1 MHPLDWIVLGATL
14 ALIVGYGVYKTRKSA
29 TASELLS
36 GSKTVSPW
44 TIGLGIMATQASAIT
59 FLSTPGQA
67 FANDMGFIQFYF
79 GMPLAVVLVSMFFV
93 PAYRKMRA
101 ITAYQFLEERFDRK
115 TRLFT
120 AALFLTSRGLSAGI
134 TIFAPA
140 IVLSAAIG
148 VPLNTMIIIIGAIV
162 VVYTVSGGS
171 AAVAVTQKWQ
181 MTVILLGM
189 AIAATILINL
199 IPVSMY
205 DAYHIAGNM
214 GKLNIV
220 STSFDPGTRYTLW
233 SGLAGGLFLSLS
245 YLGTDQS
252 QVQRYLGAE
261 DERSSKF
268 GLLFNATFKVPMQ
281 FAILAIGVLL
291 FVFYQF
297 VKPPVFFNQSEI
309 DRAPVEIQQQL
320 QSLELEHAL
329 AWDFK
334 REALV
339 NADWEGARYYD
350 GLQEQYR
357 ASYMDLLNE
366 NLSGFQPKD
375 TDYVFITFILENL
388 PKGLIGLLLAVI
400 ISAAMSSTA
409 GEVSALATTT
419 YVDYFQVFYGHKDHN
434 EKRTIRT
441 LVLIWGIAAIL
452 VALAAPLYENLI
464 QLVNVLGSLFYGT
477 ILGIF
482 LVGLFL
488 KKVGGNQVFV
498 GGLIAQ
504 ATIFICHYLNST
516 GVLSIG
522 FLWYNVIA
530 TLIVIG
536 VSLLLHVGFKRGTVY
551 G

>member
-14 ALIVGYGVYKTRKSA
+14 ALIVGYGVYETRKGA

-36 GSKTVSPW
+36 GSKTVSPL

-79 GMPLAVVLVSMFFV
+79 GMPLAVVLVSIFFV

-214 GKLNIV
+214 GKLDIV

-297 VKPPVFFNQSEI
+297 VKPPIFFNQSEI
-309 DRAPVEIQQQL
+309 ERAPVEIQQQL

-329 AWDFK
+329 AWDSK

-339 NADWEGARYYD
+339 NTDWDGARYYD
-350 GLQEQYR
+350 ELQEQYR
-357 ASYMDLLNE
+357 ASYMDLLDE
-366 NLSGFQPKD
+366 NLSSFQPKD

-419 YVDYFQVFYGHKDHN
+419 YVDYFQVFFGKNDHN

-441 LVLIWGIAAIL
+441 LVLLWGIAAIL

-488 KKVGGNQVFV
+488 KKVGANQVFI

-504 ATIFICHYLNST
+504 VTIFICHYLNSK
-516 GVLSIG
+516 GALSIG

-536 VSLLLHVGFKRGTVY
+536 LSMLLHFGLRRGTIHE
-551 G
+551 

>member
-1 MHPLDWIVLGATL
+1 MHPLDWIVLCATL

-101 ITAYQFLEERFDRK
+101 ITAYQFLEDRFDRK

-281 FAILAIGVLL
+281 FAILSIGVLL

-357 ASYMDLLNE
+357 ASYMDLLDE
-366 NLSGFQPKD
+366 NLSGFQSKD

-419 YVDYFQVFYGHKDHN
+419 YVDYFQVFFGHKDHN
-434 EKRTIRT
+434 QKRTIRT

-536 VSLLLHVGFKRGTVY
+536 VSLLLHVGFRRGTVY

>member
-1 MHPLDWIVLGATL
+1 MHPLDWIVLCATL

-101 ITAYQFLEERFDRK
+101 ITAYQFLEDRFDRK

-281 FAILAIGVLL
+281 FAILSIGVLL

-309 DRAPVEIQQQL
+309 DRAPVEIHQQL

-357 ASYMDLLNE
+357 ASYMDLLDE
-366 NLSGFQPKD
+366 NLSGFQSKD

-419 YVDYFQVFYGHKDHN
+419 YVDYFQVFFGHKDHN
-434 EKRTIRT
+434 QKRTIRT

-536 VSLLLHVGFKRGTVY
+536 VSLLLHVGFRRGTVY

>member
-36 GSKTVSPW
+36 GSKSVSPW

-261 DERSSKF
+261 DEHSSKF

-309 DRAPVEIQQQL
+309 DRAPARIQEQL
-320 QSLELEHAL
+320 LTLEHEHEM
-329 AWDFK
+329 AWDYK
-334 REALV
+334 REALM
-339 NADWEGARYYD
+339 NADWKSAHYFED
-350 GLQEQYR
+350 LQEKHR
-357 ASYMDLLNE
+357 AAYMDLLDE

-419 YVDYFQVFYGHKDHN
+419 YVDYYKVFYGHKSHN

-441 LVLIWGIAAIL
+441 LVLIWGIAAIF

-488 KKVGGNQVFV
+488 KKIAGNQVFV
-498 GGLIAQ
+498 GGVIAQ
-504 ATIFICHYLNST
+504 ITIFACHYLNT
-516 GVLSIG
+516 IGVISIG

-530 TLIVIG
+530 TTLVILI
-536 VSLLLHVGFKRGTVY
+536 SLVLHYGYKRGTVY

>member
-1 MHPLDWIVLGATL
+1 MHPIDWFVLGVTL
-14 ALIVGYGVYKTRKSA
+14 ALIVGYGVFKTRKSA

-36 GSKTVSPW
+36 GSKKVSPW

-67 FANDMGFIQFYF
+67 FVNDMGFIQFYF
-79 GMPLAVVLVSMFFV
+79 GMPLAVILVSAFFV

-101 ITAYQFLEERFDRK
+101 ITAYQFLEKRFDRK

-140 IVLSAAIG
+140 IVLSAAINI
-148 VPLNTMIIIIGAIV
+148 PLNTMIVIIGIIV
-162 VVYTVSGGS
+162 VIYTVSGGS

-181 MTVILLGM
+181 MTIILLGM
-189 AIAATILINL
+189 TIAATILVRL

-205 DAYHIAGNM
+205 DAYQIAGNM

-261 DERSSKF
+261 DERSSRF

-281 FAILAIGVLL
+281 FAILSIGVFL

-297 VKPPVFFNQSEI
+297 IKPPVFFNQSEI
-309 DRAPVEIQQQL
+309 ARAPVDIQNQL
-320 QSLELEHAL
+320 RSIEFEHAL
-329 AWDFK
+329 VWDNK
-334 REALV
+334 REALI
-339 NADWEGARYYD
+339 NADWNSAHRLNDQQGALR
-350 GLQEQYR
+350 GK
-357 ASYMDLLNE
+357 YMALLDSNVP
-366 NLSGFQPKD
+366 NFQPKD
-375 TDYVFITFILENL
+375 TDYVFITFILNNL
-388 PKGLIGLLLAVI
+388 PNGLIGLLLAVI

-419 YVDYFQVFYGHKDHN
+419 YVDYYQVFFSGKSHN
-434 EKRTIRT
+434 EKRTIRS
-441 LVLIWGIAAIL
+441 LVLLWGIAAIF

-488 KKVGGNQVFV
+488 KNIGGNQVFI
-498 GGLIAQ
+498 GGIIAQ
-504 ATIFICHYLNST
+504 ITIFICHYLNT
-516 GVLSIG
+516 KEVISIG

-530 TLIVIG
+530 TFIVITI
-536 VSLLLHVGFKRGTVY
+536 SLVLQSTVKSRIAAD
-551 G
+551 

>member
-1 MHPLDWIVLGATL
+1 M
-14 ALIVGYGVYKTRKSA
+14 
-29 TASELLS
+29 
-36 GSKTVSPW
+36 
-44 TIGLGIMATQASAIT
+44 
-59 FLSTPGQA
+59 
-67 FANDMGFIQFYF
+67 
-79 GMPLAVVLVSMFFV
+79 
-93 PAYRKMRA
+93 
-101 ITAYQFLEERFDRK
+101 EERFDRK

-357 ASYMDLLNE
+357 ASYMDLLDE

-388 PKGLIGLLLAVI
+388 PNGLIGLLLAVI

-419 YVDYFQVFYGHKDHN
+419 YVDYFQVFYGHKDHD

-488 KKVGGNQVFV
+488 KKVAGNQVFV